1 MAKNR
6 RNIILRI
13 QDWIESVAGQT
24 FLNYAYSWGAAVV
37 ILGALFKLTHIPGA
51 NAMLFIGMGTEV
63 VVFFISGFD
72 RPAALKR
79 EEELERAADSE
90 DDWDGEE
97 DDAEGTDAEAVAQ
110 EGGVSQGGTVFAGGQ
125 SVVGQ
130 PVIVGGQ
137 PVAGAPAA
145 MEGQSA
151 AGQTVVVEGGQPMG
165 GQPVVVGGPVVLG
178 ENPAGGA
185 SFAQGADNLAA
196 GQEAGPATTTAPQNG
211 AAQPFDLRALS
222 EMVAASNAEL
232 FAKVLEDARNAST
245 PEMKEA
251 AEAYVEEL
259 KTLTDTLARVT
270 EQAEHMTRDS
280 KEMDNLN
287 RTLTGINTIYEMQ
300 LKSISTQVGTI
311 DQINEQTRKMARQIE
326 ELNSI
331 YNRMI
336 QALTVNMRHAP
347 GASAMDNGI

>member
-1 MAKNR
+1 MERNKK
-6 RNIILRI
+6 NIILRI

-63 VVFFISGFD
+63 LVFFISGFD

-79 EEELERAADSE
+79 EEEELAGLA
-90 DDWDGEE
+90 GEE
-97 DDAEGTDAEAVAQ
+97 DDDEGDEDMPAEERAAAET
-110 EGGVSQGGTVFAGGQ
+110 ESGGRETVAGGGN
-125 SVVGQ
+125 VQ
-130 PVIVGGQ
+130 PGGQ
-137 PVAGAPAA
+137 PVMGGGTVIIGGGSGLALPADMQAAAVSGMAGGGKAVAPSGAA
-145 MEGQSA
+145 SSA
-151 AGQTVVVEGGQPMG
+151 AV
-165 GQPVVVGGPVVLG
+165 
-178 ENPAGGA
+178 
-185 SFAQGADNLAA
+185 
-196 GQEAGPATTTAPQNG
+196 PQ
-211 AAQPFDLRALS
+211 QPFDIKALS
-222 EMVAASNAEL
+222 DMVAASNAEL
-232 FAKVLEDARNAST
+232 FAKVVEDARNASN

-259 KTLTDTLARVT
+259 KVLTDTLARVS

-311 DQINEQTRKMARQIE
+311 DQINEQTRKMAHQIE
-326 ELNSI
+326 ELNAI
-331 YNRMI
+331 YTRMI
-336 QALTVNMRHAP
+336 QALTVNMKHTP
-347 GASAMDNGI
+347 GGAAVE

>member
-6 RNIILRI
+6 KNIIIRI
-13 QDWIESVAGQT
+13 QDWIESVPGQT

-63 VVFFISGFD
+63 LVFFISGFD
-72 RPAALKR
+72 RPAELKR
-79 EEELERAADSE
+79 DEDRMSLASDEE
-90 DDWDGEE
+90 DWDE
-97 DDAEGTDAEAVAQ
+97 EAVGEKEAGNLPEAVQGGVAQ
-110 EGGVSQGGTVFAGGQ
+110 PVVSGGGVSQ
-125 SVVGQ
+125 
-130 PVIVGGQ
+130 PI
-137 PVAGAPAA
+137 
-145 MEGQSA
+145 
-151 AGQTVVVEGGQPMG
+151 
-165 GQPVVVGGPVVLG
+165 VVGGPVVVG
-178 ENPAGGA
+178 GNAGGGT
-185 SFAQGADNLAA
+185 QGVQGSVGQQALDIKALAD
-196 GQEAGPATTTAPQNG
+196 
-211 AAQPFDLRALS
+211 
-222 EMVAASNAEL
+222 MVNASNAEL

-251 AEAYVEEL
+251 AENYVEEL
-259 KTLTDTLARVT
+259 KILTETLARVS
-270 EQAEHMTRDS
+270 EQAEHMTRDA

-326 ELNSI
+326 ELNGI

-336 QALTVNMRHAP
+336 QALTVNMKHTP
-347 GASAMDNGI
+347 GGSITE

>member
-1 MAKNR
+1 MGKNR

-79 EEELERAADSE
+79 EEEEERLAAA
-90 DDWDGEE
+90 EE
-97 DDAEGTDAEAVAQ
+97 DWEDEENEEEHQGAETVAQ
-110 EGGVSQGGTVFAGGQ
+110 DSGA
-125 SVVGQ
+125 Q
-130 PVIVGGQ
+130 PSEAM
-137 PVAGAPAA
+137 PAGA
-145 MEGQSA
+145 QVA
-151 AGQTVVVEGGQPMG
+151 AGQA
-165 GQPVVVGGPVVLG
+165 VVVGGPVVLG
-178 ENPAGGA
+178 GSPAGNMSSAVAAEQAGA
-185 SFAQGADNLAA
+185 APVA
-196 GQEAGPATTTAPQNG
+196 GTAVAGTAPG
-211 AAQPFDLRALS
+211 APAQPFDIKALS
-222 EMVAASNAEL
+222 DMVAASNAEL
-232 FAKVLEDARNAST
+232 FAKVVEDARNAST

-326 ELNSI
+326 ELNAI

-336 QALTVNMRHAP
+336 QALTVNMRQTP
-347 GASAMDNGI
+347 GGAMVDNGL

>member
-6 RNIILRI
+6 KNMIIRI
-13 QDWIESVAGQT
+13 QDWIESVSGQT

-63 VVFFISGFD
+63 LVFFISGFD
-72 RPAALKR
+72 RPAGLKR
-79 EEELERAADSE
+79 EEELMSSASDEEGWDEEAASE
-90 DDWDGEE
+90 NETENFPEAAQGE
-97 DDAEGTDAEAVAQ
+97 AGQPVVLG
-110 EGGVSQGGTVFAGGQ
+110 GGVSQ
-125 SVVGQ
+125 
-130 PVIVGGQ
+130 PI
-137 PVAGAPAA
+137 
-145 MEGQSA
+145 
-151 AGQTVVVEGGQPMG
+151 
-165 GQPVVVGGPVVLG
+165 VVGGPVVVGGSG
-178 ENPAGGA
+178 EVPLSGVSSVNPEATVAAGGGPQG
-185 SFAQGADNLAA
+185 AQGGA
-196 GQEAGPATTTAPQNG
+196 GQQAV
-211 AAQPFDLRALS
+211 DIKALAD
-222 EMVAASNAEL
+222 MVNASNAEL

-251 AEAYVEEL
+251 AENYVEEL
-259 KTLTDTLARVT
+259 KTLTETLARVS
-270 EQAEHMTRDS
+270 EQAEHMTRDA

-326 ELNSI
+326 ELNGI

-336 QALTVNMRHAP
+336 QALTVNMKHTP
-347 GASAMDNGI
+347 GGSAAE

>member
-6 RNIILRI
+6 KNIIIRI
-13 QDWIESVAGQT
+13 QDWIESVPGQT

-63 VVFFISGFD
+63 LVFFISGFD
-72 RPAALKR
+72 RPAELKR
-79 EEELERAADSE
+79 DEDRVSLASDEE
-90 DDWDGEE
+90 DWDE
-97 DDAEGTDAEAVAQ
+97 EAVGEKEAGNLPEVAQ
-110 EGGVSQGGTVFAGGQ
+110 GGVAQPVVSGGGVSQ
-125 SVVGQ
+125 
-130 PVIVGGQ
+130 PI
-137 PVAGAPAA
+137 
-145 MEGQSA
+145 
-151 AGQTVVVEGGQPMG
+151 
-165 GQPVVVGGPVVLG
+165 VVGGPVVVGGNGGIPLSG
-178 ENPAGGA
+178 AAATVNPDVSGAAGGGKA
-185 SFAQGADNLAA
+185 LAD
-196 GQEAGPATTTAPQNG
+196 
-211 AAQPFDLRALS
+211 
-222 EMVAASNAEL
+222 MVNASNAEL

-251 AEAYVEEL
+251 AENYVEEL
-259 KTLTDTLARVT
+259 KTLTETLARVS
-270 EQAEHMTRDS
+270 EQAEHMTRDA

-326 ELNSI
+326 ELNGI

-336 QALTVNMRHAP
+336 QALTVNMKHTP
-347 GASAMDNGI
+347 GGSLTE

>member
-1 MAKNR
+1 MERNKK
-6 RNIILRI
+6 NIILRI

-63 VVFFISGFD
+63 LVFFISGFD

-79 EEELERAADSE
+79 EEEELAGLAGEEDDDEGDEDMPAEERAADETES
-90 DDWDGEE
+90 
-97 DDAEGTDAEAVAQ
+97 
-110 EGGVSQGGTVFAGGQ
+110 GGRETVAGGGN
-125 SVVGQ
+125 VQ
-130 PVIVGGQ
+130 PGGQ
-137 PVAGAPAA
+137 PVMGGGTVIIGGGSGPALPADMQAAAVSGTAGGGKAVAPSGAA
-145 MEGQSA
+145 SSA
-151 AGQTVVVEGGQPMG
+151 AV
-165 GQPVVVGGPVVLG
+165 
-178 ENPAGGA
+178 
-185 SFAQGADNLAA
+185 
-196 GQEAGPATTTAPQNG
+196 PQ
-211 AAQPFDLRALS
+211 QPFDIKALS
-222 EMVAASNAEL
+222 DMVAASNAEL
-232 FAKVLEDARNAST
+232 FAKVVEDARNASN

-259 KTLTDTLARVT
+259 KVLTDTLARVS

-311 DQINEQTRKMARQIE
+311 DQINEQTRKMAHQIE
-326 ELNSI
+326 ELNAI
-331 YNRMI
+331 YTRMI
-336 QALTVNMRHAP
+336 QALTVNMKHTP
-347 GASAMDNGI
+347 GGAAVE

>member
-6 RNIILRI
+6 KNIIIRI
-13 QDWIESVAGQT
+13 QDWIESVPGQT

-63 VVFFISGFD
+63 LVFFISGFD
-72 RPAALKR
+72 RPAELKR
-79 EEELERAADSE
+79 DEDRVSLASDEE
-90 DDWDGEE
+90 DWDE
-97 DDAEGTDAEAVAQ
+97 EAVGEKEAGNLPEVAQ
-110 EGGVSQGGTVFAGGQ
+110 GGVPQPVVSGGGVSQ
-125 SVVGQ
+125 
-130 PVIVGGQ
+130 PI
-137 PVAGAPAA
+137 
-145 MEGQSA
+145 
-151 AGQTVVVEGGQPMG
+151 
-165 GQPVVVGGPVVLG
+165 VVGGPVVVGGNGGISLSG
-178 ENPAGGA
+178 AAATVNPDVSGAAGGGT
-185 SFAQGADNLAA
+185 QGVQGSVGQQALDIKALAD
-196 GQEAGPATTTAPQNG
+196 
-211 AAQPFDLRALS
+211 
-222 EMVAASNAEL
+222 MVNASNAEL

-251 AEAYVEEL
+251 AENYVEEL
-259 KTLTDTLARVT
+259 KTLTETLARVS
-270 EQAEHMTRDS
+270 EQAEHMTRDA

-326 ELNSI
+326 ELNGI

-336 QALTVNMRHAP
+336 QALTVNMKHTP
-347 GASAMDNGI
+347 GGSITE

>member
-6 RNIILRI
+6 KNIIIRI
-13 QDWIESVAGQT
+13 QDWIESVPGQT

-63 VVFFISGFD
+63 LVFFISGFD
-72 RPAALKR
+72 RPAELKR
-79 EEELERAADSE
+79 DEDRMSLASDEE
-90 DDWDGEE
+90 DWDE
-97 DDAEGTDAEAVAQ
+97 EAVGEKEAGNLPEAVQ
-110 EGGVSQGGTVFAGGQ
+110 GGVA
-125 SVVGQ
+125 
-130 PVIVGGQ
+130 
-137 PVAGAPAA
+137 
-145 MEGQSA
+145 
-151 AGQTVVVEGGQPMG
+151 
-165 GQPVVVGGPVVLG
+165 QPVVSGAAATV
-178 ENPAGGA
+178 NPEVSGAAGGGT
-185 SFAQGADNLAA
+185 QGVQGSVGQQALDIKALAD
-196 GQEAGPATTTAPQNG
+196 
-211 AAQPFDLRALS
+211 
-222 EMVAASNAEL
+222 MVNASNAEL

-251 AEAYVEEL
+251 AENYVEEL
-259 KTLTDTLARVT
+259 KILTETLARVS
-270 EQAEHMTRDS
+270 EQAEHMTRDA

-326 ELNSI
+326 ELNGI

-336 QALTVNMRHAP
+336 QALTVNMKHTP
-347 GASAMDNGI
+347 GGSITE

>member
-1 MAKNR
+1 MEKNKK
-6 RNIILRI
+6 NIIVRV
-13 QDWIESVAGQT
+13 QDWIESVPGQT

-63 VVFFISGFD
+63 LVFFISGFD

-79 EEELERAADSE
+79 QEELEAEEEKEWDDSLE
-90 DDWDGEE
+90 SQKAN
-97 DDAEGTDAEAVAQ
+97 DAEGMAGTPETTVPGQAVA
-110 EGGVSQGGTVFAGGQ
+110 
-125 SVVGQ
+125 
-130 PVIVGGQ
+130 
-137 PVAGAPAA
+137 
-145 MEGQSA
+145 
-151 AGQTVVVEGGQPMG
+151 

-178 ENPAGGA
+178 GVLTDANGMAQADESREIAGGNA
-185 SFAQGADNLAA
+185 GGNAAPSIDIKALAD
-196 GQEAGPATTTAPQNG
+196 
-211 AAQPFDLRALS
+211 
-222 EMVAASNAEL
+222 MVNASNAEL
-232 FAKVLEDARNAST
+232 FAKVLEDARNASA

-259 KTLTDTLARVT
+259 KVLTETLAKVS
-270 EQAEHMTRDS
+270 EQAEHMTRDA

-326 ELNSI
+326 ELNGI

-336 QALTVNMRHAP
+336 QALTVNMKHTP
-347 GASAMDNGI
+347 GGPSME